1 VAEQSAKQSDRRSL
15 AKRFNQSLILMY
27 IFTVLVTTPVVYFIT
42 KHQVYNRAE
51 QDLVLLVDVVKS
63 IQSFVA
69 NDLRP
74 HFMKEKVFYSPSFSG
89 IVATSRVAK
98 YLMQEQPRYYISN
111 VSDNPLNPS
120 NKVEGLE
127 EELLSWFRKNRNME
141 MVTTTGEIGGQN
153 YLVSSAP
160 KVSKKGC
167 LRCHG
172 VPEMAPEDVKAAY
185 GAESGFGYQPDEV
198 VGVSVVG
205 VPLEDVQSLTIQR
218 SLIVIAAIT
227 LLFTV
232 LFFVVNRLVRRLI
245 LEPITEITT
254 VVTAV
259 SRGDIS
265 REVHVQDRKDEIADL
280 ASAFELMRRSLVAA
294 MKRMKRKS

>member
-1 VAEQSAKQSDRRSL
+1 VAEQSAKQGKRRSL
-15 AKRFNQSLILMY
+15 AKRFNRSLILMY
-27 IFTVLVTTPVVYFIT
+27 VFTVVVATPAIYLIT
-42 KHQVYNRAE
+42 KQQVYSRAE
-51 QDLVLLVDVVKS
+51 QELVLLVNMVKS

-74 HFMKEKVFYSPSFSG
+74 HFMKEKIFYSPSFSG

-98 YLMQEQPRYYISN
+98 YFKQEQPQYYISN
-111 VSDNPLNPS
+111 ASDNPLNSS
-120 NKVEGLE
+120 NKVQGLE
-127 EELLSWFRKNRNME
+127 EDLLSRFRRDRNMK
-141 MVTTTGEIGGQN
+141 MTTTTGEINGQN

-172 VPEMAPEDVKAAY
+172 IPEQAPEDVRVNY
-185 GAESGFGYQPDEV
+185 GTESGYGYKVGDV

-205 VPLEDVQSLTIQR
+205 VPLEDVQTLTIQR
-218 SLIVIAAIT
+218 SLIVTGAIT
-227 LLFTV
+227 LLFSI

-245 LEPITEITT
+245 LEPISEITT
-254 VVTAV
+254 VASAV

-265 REVHVQDRKDEIADL
+265 REVQVEDRKDEISDL
-280 ASAFELMRRSLVAA
+280 ANAFELMRRSLVAA
-294 MKRMKRKS
+294 MKRMKRKT

>member
-1 VAEQSAKQSDRRSL
+1 
-15 AKRFNQSLILMY
+15 MY
-27 IFTVLVTTPVVYFIT
+27 VFTVLVTTPVIYVIT

-63 IQSFVA
+63 IQNFVA

-74 HFMKEKVFYSPSFSG
+74 HFMKEKIFYSPSFSG

-98 YLMQEQPRYYISN
+98 YLRQEQPQYYISN
-111 VSDNPLNPS
+111 VSDNPLNPN
-120 NKVEGLE
+120 NKVKGLE
-127 EELLSWFRKNRNME
+127 DELLSRFRNNRNME
-141 MVTTTGEIGGQN
+141 MVTTAGEIGGQK

-172 VPEMAPEDVKAAY
+172 VPEMAPEDVKATY
-185 GAESGFGYQPDEV
+185 GTESGFGYQSGEV

-254 VVTAV
+254 VASAV

-265 REVHVQDRKDEIADL
+265 REVHVQDRKDEISDL
-280 ASAFELMRRSLVAA
+280 ANAFELMRRSLVAA